1 RYTTG
6 QPVAQVITVRGLS
19 QGTVSVLAQPVGAVR
34 LDNVTLWDLRG
45 SKIFTLGRSRME
57 ATVDVFNLLNQ
68 AASTVINVNAGPL
81 FGQPISI
88 LPPRIAR
95 LGLKFTF

>member
-1 RYTTG
+1 
-6 QPVAQVITVRGLS
+6 VAQQVTVRGLN
-19 QGTVSVLAQPVGAVR
+19 QGTVSVLAQPVGTVR

-45 SKIFTLGRSRME
+45 SKIFTVGRYRME
-57 ATVDVFNLLNQ
+57 ATIDLFNLLNQ
-68 AASTVINVNAGPL
+68 SSRTVINANVGPL
-81 FGQPISI
+81 FGQPIAI